1 MRKLLLLVCCLL
13 LCLGTVCAEPLT
25 LAPDLSGSMTY
36 PEEAAPEDVIYTYTY
51 VLPQVEGDGET
62 EESINAFYAYQE
74 KDVGDYTIYV
84 KSSGITDPS
93 QPAWS
98 RFTYRITA
106 NTDAYFSVLQTEET
120 LMDGVRSV
128 SYQAQTFGRS
138 TRKPGSVLSLPY
150 LLGILDE
157 EEADEWLL
165 DRQTNR
171 ANACIRTLVAEAL
184 ERRGIVDISEEDLLY
199 DFIPEEDFYYDAE
212 TDSLVFFLQ
221 PYLFEGTEYGESGE
235 MVCFPFTVEEIL
247 DEL

>member
-1 MRKLLLLVCCLL
+1 MRKLLTLICCLL
-13 LCLGTVCAEPLT
+13 FCLGAACADPLP

-36 PEEAAPEDVIYTYTY
+36 PEDAAPEDVIYTYTY
-51 VLPQVEGDGET
+51 SLPQVEGSGET

-84 KSSGITDPS
+84 KSSGVTDPG

-106 NTDAYFSVLQTEET
+106 NTDAFFSVLQTEET

-128 SYQAQTFGRS
+128 SYQAQTFGRC
-138 TRKPGSVLSLPY
+138 TRKPGSILSLPY

-171 ANACIRTLVAEAL
+171 ANACIRTLVAEEL
-184 ERRGIVDISEEDLLY
+184 TRRGMDGISEDDLLY

-221 PYLFEGTEYGESGE
+221 PYLFEDGEVDG